1 MNVGIFLP
9 TMAPDSERPDH
20 VVAAARQ
27 AEALGFESVWA
38 VDQLVAGTGV
48 AIVDSTVAL
57 AAAAGA
63 TATIGLGYGVLIA
76 PLRPAVWAAK
86 QVASLQLVSGNRV
99 LLGVGVGGDRHDRSW
114 DAAGVPRNE
123 RGRRT
128 DELLAALPGLL
139 AGKPTDVGGRAVEL
153 APGVTMPPILVGG
166 AADAALVR
174 TVRYGDGWFG
184 LPLRREQ
191 LVPVLDRLGQLADDA
206 GKPRPAVTGS
216 VMVALDGDATVP
228 DNAAI
233 ARILTDPDGLFGMPP
248 EAVPGM
254 LLRNAG
260 ELGERLAMWSELG
273 AERVVLTVG
282 AGDWFRQAE
291 LVAATVQ

>member
-1 MNVGIFLP
+1 
-9 TMAPDSERPDH
+9 
-20 VVAAARQ
+20 
-27 AEALGFESVWA
+27 
-38 VDQLVAGTGV
+38 
-48 AIVDSTVAL
+48 
-57 AAAAGA
+57 
-63 TATIGLGYGVLIA
+63 
-76 PLRPAVWAAK
+76 
-86 QVASLQLVSGNRV
+86 
-99 LLGVGVGGDRHDRSW
+99 
-114 DAAGVPRNE
+114 VPRNE

-216 VMVALDGDATVP
+216 VMVALEGDATVP

-273 AERVVLTVG
+273 AERVVRSAPATGSARRSWWPPPCSDAARRRRARAG
-282 AGDWFRQAE
+282 AADRQRAQQQIPQDPRLE
-291 LVAATVQ
+291 DPRRSIR